1 MYNFGDLAKETLE
14 QLSKNGVFLTV
25 KNGDKVNVMTIG
37 WGSLSQY
44 WGQEVFII
52 PVRHS
57 RFTFEFLEN
66 TDECTV
72 SIPTKGQFDDALKIT
87 GSVSGRNEDKI
98 SKAGL
103 KLKDA
108 KEINT
113 PVIDG
118 CDIYYE
124 CKILSYLDLKKED
137 LDKETQEKWYLNND
151 MHRLYFA
158 KIIRAYK

>member
-1 MYNFGDLAKETLE
+1 MYNFGEFSKATLE
-14 QLSKNGVFLTV
+14 QLSGKGVFFTV
-25 KNGDKVNVMTIG
+25 KDGDKVNTMTIG

-44 WGQEVFII
+44 WGQEIFIAPI
-52 PVRHS
+52 RHS
-57 RFTFEFLEN
+57 RYTFEFLKN
-66 TDECTV
+66 TDEFTISV
-72 SIPTKGQFDDALKIT
+72 PTNNQFDEALKICGT
-87 GSVSGRNEDKI
+87 VSGRDEDKFK
-98 SKAGL
+98 KADL

-124 CKILSYLDLKKED
+124 CKILSFTDLKKED
-137 LDKETQEKWYLNND
+137 LDKETQEKWYQNND

-158 KIIRAYK
+158 KIVACYK

>member
-1 MYNFGDLAKETLE
+1 MYSFGEFSQKTLE

-25 KNGDKVNVMTIG
+25 KNGDKVNTMTIG

-44 WGQEVFII
+44 WGQEIFIV

-57 RFTFEFLEN
+57 RYTFELLNN
-66 TDECTV
+66 TDEFTISV
-72 SIPTKGQFDDALKIT
+72 PVKGQFDEALKIAGT
-87 GSVSGRNEDKI
+87 VSGRNEDKI
-98 SKAGL
+98 KKASL
-103 KLKDA
+103 NLKDA
-108 KEINT
+108 KEITT

-124 CKILSYLDLKKED
+124 CKILSFIDLKKED
-137 LDKETQEKWYLNND
+137 LDKEIQDRWYANGD

-158 KIIRAYK
+158 KILRAYK

>member
-1 MYNFGDLAKETLE
+1 MYNFGEFSKATLE
-14 QLSKNGVFLTV
+14 QLSGKGVFFTV
-25 KNGDKVNVMTIG
+25 KDGDKVNTMTIG

-44 WGQEVFII
+44 WGQEIFIAPI
-52 PVRHS
+52 RHS
-57 RFTFEFLEN
+57 RYTFELLKN
-66 TDECTV
+66 SDEFTISV
-72 SIPTKGQFDDALKIT
+72 PTNNQFDEALKICGT
-87 GSVSGRNEDKI
+87 VSGRNEDKFK
-98 SKAGL
+98 KADL

-124 CKILSYLDLKKED
+124 CKILSFTDLKKED
-137 LDKETQEKWYLNND
+137 LDKETQEKWYSTGD

-158 KIIRAYK
+158 KIVACYK